1 METCKRDP
9 LMIVTK
15 KVHAFYTDANHVHGH
30 DDRGHDHAHDDGEWE
45 SFTYGD
51 IGVACLAVFKQDL
64 VNLRG
69 QLIVFTILVQIF

>member
-1 METCKRDP
+1 M
-9 LMIVTK
+9 
-15 KVHAFYTDANHVHGH
+15 HGH

-64 VNLRG
+64 VNLRR
-69 QLIVFTILVQIF
+69 QLIVSTILVQIF